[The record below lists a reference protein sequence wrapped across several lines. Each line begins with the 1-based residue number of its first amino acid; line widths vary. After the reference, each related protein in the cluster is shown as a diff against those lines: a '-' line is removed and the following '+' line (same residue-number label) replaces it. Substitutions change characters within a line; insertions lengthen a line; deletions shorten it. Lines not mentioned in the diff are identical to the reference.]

1 MSETTKPLIH
11 KKMVEIMRDV
21 EFIGKDQKNDS
32 QGFKF
37 RGIDDMYNYL
47 HGIMAKHGVYSTSM
61 IMGKDREERKSARG
75 GILGFTTLHIK
86 YTFIAED
93 GSSTSTEVIGEGMD
107 SGDKSSNKAMAVGHK
122 YALLQAFMI
131 PTAEQKDPD
140 AESPEV
146 GQKLVNPDITAQLG
160 LSASFGT
167 KTFREEWKKLSKED
181 RESIPDE
188 MVAIWKGVAT
198 SYDKEQKDAS

>member
-1 MSETTKPLIH
+1 MTTAKKDIH
-11 KKMVEIMRDV
+11 KRMIDIMKEV
-21 EFIGKDQKNDS
+21 EFIGKDQKNES

-47 HGIMAKHGVYSTSM
+47 HGIMAKHGVYSTAM
-61 IMGKDREERKSARG
+61 IMGKEREERKSARG
-75 GILGFTTLHIK
+75 GILAFTTLHIK
-86 YTFIAED
+86 YTFVAED
-93 GSSTSTEVIGEGMD
+93 GSSVSTEVVGEGMD
-107 SGDKSSNKAMAVGHK
+107 SGDKSSNKAMAVAHK

-140 AESPEV
+140 AESPEIA
-146 GQKLVNPDITAQLG
+146 QKLVDPEVTNALG

-167 KTFREEWKKLSKED
+167 KTFREEWKKLTKAQ

-188 MVAIWKGVAT
+188 MVQIWKSVAT
-198 SYDKEQKDAS
+198 SYDKEAKDAN